1 MGAPQGTEVP
11 FSKPSK
17 KIRPS
22 DWIPAEAFVQI
33 EGLGASDIIRL
44 CELGLLP
51 RTQTIDTQVWVHEP
65 TTYDWRELIR
75 TSGFVPLAEALA
87 HGR

>member
-1 MGAPQGTEVP
+1 LHKSSHGN
-11 FSKPSK
+11 
-17 KIRPS
+17 RPS
-22 DWIPAEAFVQI
+22 DWIRAETFVQR
-33 EGLGASDIIRL
+33 EDLGASDIIRL

-75 TSGFVPLAEALA
+75 TSGFVPLTKAPA
-87 HGR
+87 HAR